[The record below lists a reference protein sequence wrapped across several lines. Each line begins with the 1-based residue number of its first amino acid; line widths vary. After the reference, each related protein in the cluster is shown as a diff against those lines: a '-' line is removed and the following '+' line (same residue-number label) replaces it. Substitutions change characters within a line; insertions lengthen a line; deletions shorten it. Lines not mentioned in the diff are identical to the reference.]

1 MLQSEREKLYNRD
14 SEYLSIGISED
25 GTSYGRYPV
34 PWDST
39 ANAYNMKLPKVY
51 ISKDDLNDKELMAKI
66 CEFKVHGCYIFC
78 SLENYDFLSRFTD
91 MKDLNIYEANNLKDL
106 SFLKNFKECKM
117 LFISKAHL
125 KNIDEVVG
133 AKPYF
138 MAKPR
143 CLALYDC
150 IVDNISLLQC
160 KNVNFNELVICNPKD
175 RNERERW
182 AGLHRLRYYDMKD

>member
-1 MLQSEREKLYNRD
+1 MLQCEREKLYNRD

-78 SLENYDFLSRFTD
+78 PLENYDFLSRFTD
-91 MKDLNIYEANNLKDL
+91 MADLNIYQAYSLKNL
-106 SFLKNFKECKM
+106 SFLKSFKECHM
-117 LFISKAHL
+117 LFVSKAHL
-125 KNIDEVVG
+125 KDINEVVG
-133 AKPYF
+133 SEPYF
-138 MAKPR
+138 MARPR

-150 IVDNISLLQC
+150 IVDDISYL
-160 KNVNFNELVICNPKD
+160 KDKKVNFNELVICNPKSRD
-175 RNERERW
+175 ERGRW
-182 AGLHRLRYYDMKD
+182 NGLYRVKYYDMRE